1 MAAALDSD
9 EVADSELEA
18 VDQALDDM
26 MLGEKMPTTRAGE
39 GKALLSVEE
48 ARAKLSTEILNALG
62 EKFKGSLTQT
72 RHLDE
77 RDQIF

>member
-1 MAAALDSD
+1 
-9 EVADSELEA
+9 
-18 VDQALDDM
+18 M
-26 MLGEKMPTTRAGE
+26 MLGEDLPSTGMGGM
-39 GKALLSVEE
+39 GKGKDLLSVED
-48 ARAKLSTEILNALG
+48 AQAKLSPEILKALA